1 MTSIEMAVMA
11 ANIKKVTEYNVST
24 DDIEN
29 TAEEMKN
36 TMLGLE
42 FTKFFPGEDDKDYLR
57 VKGEFPTMASG
68 VIILLLQMARRH
80 DIPLNNVFDEFNK
93 MIKQ

>member
-29 TAEEMKN
+29 TAEEMKH

-57 VKGEFPTMASG
+57 VKEEFPAMAAD
-68 VIILLLQMARRH
+68 VIIMLLTMARRH
-80 DIPLNNVFDEFNK
+80 DISVNEICEEFNK
-93 MIKQ
+93 AIKK

>member
-1 MTSIEMAVMA
+1 MA

-29 TAEEMKN
+29 TAEEMRQ
-36 TMLGLE
+36 TMLRLE
-42 FTKFFPGEDDKDYLR
+42 FTKFFLGEDSKDYLR
-57 VKGEFPTMASG
+57 VKEKFPTMASG

-80 DIPLNNVFDEFNK
+80 DIPLNDVFDEFNK